1 MEYGEFPQ
9 RIKSIK
15 NFVNKMKILELKNI
29 IESKNSKNRF
39 NAILDT
45 EKG

>member
-1 MEYGEFPQ
+1 
-9 RIKSIK
+9 
-15 NFVNKMKILELKNI
+15 MKILELKNI

-45 EKG
+45 EKGKVNWKRINRKYPN